1 MKKPKLPNRKSLR
14 LKGHDYASIGYYFI
28 TIDARKHLWLFG
40 TIKNGKMYPNKL
52 GEIIAEEWEFTREIR
67 KNVKLHEYVVMPNHF
82 HALVEICYSENKSN
96 VPGEYKAPSQTL
108 SAIVRGFKGAVTSKN
123 KSLKLGN
130 EKGVW
135 HNSFNDQVI
144 RDEQHLINV
153 KNYII
158 NNVRDWKY

>member
-1 MKKPKLPNRKSLR
+1 
-14 LKGHDYASIGYYFI
+14 
-28 TIDARKHLWLFG
+28 
-40 TIKNGKMYPNKL
+40 MYPNKL
-52 GEIIAEEWEFTREIR
+52 GEIIAEEWEFTREIK

-130 EKGVW
+130 ENGVW
-135 HNSFNDQVI
+135 HSSFNDQVI
-144 RDEQHLINV
+144 RDEQHLITLRTILLTMLKTGSIDNV
-153 KNYII
+153 FSPSQQKT
-158 NNVRDWKY
+158 